1 MFHLAHNNYNY
12 MKLFLNSFFLVILL
26 LCGPVY
32 SEDFYKEF
40 VVKVSGIKIGKLSW
54 SVKIDETN
62 YFNQLKLKSEGL
74 LSGLYRF
81 NGEYSSE
88 GKVINKKLKP
98 LKYNHLWKT
107 KKIEKNMKL
116 VFENNKLNSLHQKP
130 NETEK
135 LRINVYSV
143 EESKDPLT
151 SFLQIVLGE
160 TSSLVVDGRRI
171 YTMNSFLDKK
181 SYETTIEISNY
192 ANLWADHKRNK
203 FEKIIFEKKIN
214 EVLPFKMQIFF
225 DGKVFR
231 LEEN

>member
-135 LRINVYSV
+135 LRINVYDV

-171 YTMNSFLDKK
+171 YTMNSFLDKE

-192 ANLWADHKRNK
+192 VNLWADHKRNK
-203 FEKIIFEKKIN
+203 FEKITFEKEGRLFFPKKIN
-214 EVLPFKMQIFF
+214 IYF
-225 DGKVFR
+225 DGKVFN
-231 LEEN
+231 LE

>member
-1 MFHLAHNNYNY
+1 

-40 VVKVSGIKIGKLSW
+40 IVKVSGIKIGKLSW

-62 YFNQLKLKSEGL
+62 YSNQLKLKSEGL

-107 KKIEKNMKL
+107 KKIEKNMRL
-116 VFENNKLNSLHQKP
+116 VFENNKLNSLYQKP

-203 FEKIIFEKKIN
+203 FEKITFEKEGRLFFPKKIN
-214 EVLPFKMQIFF
+214 IYF
-225 DGKVFR
+225 DGKVFK
-231 LEEN
+231 LE

>member
-1 MFHLAHNNYNY
+1 

-40 VVKVSGIKIGKLSW
+40 IVKVSGIKIGKLSW

-62 YFNQLKLKSEGL
+62 YSNQLKLKSEGL

-107 KKIEKNMKL
+107 KKIEKNMRL
-116 VFENNKLNSLHQKP
+116 VFENNKLNSLYQKP

-171 YTMNSFLDKK
+171 YTMNSFLDKE

-203 FEKIIFEKKIN
+203 FEKITFEKEGRLFFPKKIN
-214 EVLPFKMQIFF
+214 IYF
-225 DGKVFR
+225 DGKIFK
-231 LEEN
+231 LE

>member
-1 MFHLAHNNYNY
+1 

-40 VVKVSGIKIGKLSW
+40 IVKVSGIKIGKLSW

-62 YFNQLKLKSEGL
+62 YSNQLKLKSEGL

-98 LKYNHLWKT
+98 LKYNHIWKT
-107 KKIEKNMKL
+107 KKIEKNMRL
-116 VFENNKLNSLHQKP
+116 VFENNKLNSLYQKP

-203 FEKIIFEKKIN
+203 FEKITFEKESEFFFPKKIN
-214 EVLPFKMQIFF
+214 IYF
-225 DGKVFR
+225 DGRVFR
-231 LEEN
+231 LE

>member
-1 MFHLAHNNYNY
+1 
-12 MKLFLNSFFLVILL
+12 MKLFLNSFFLLILL
-26 LCGPVY
+26 LCGRVY

-62 YFNQLKLKSEGL
+62 YSNQLKLKSEGL

-81 NGEYSSE
+81 NGEYNSE
-88 GKVINKKLKP
+88 GRVINKKLKP

-107 KKIEKNMKL
+107 KKIEKNMRL
-116 VFENNKLNSLHQKP
+116 VFENNKLNSLYQKP
-130 NETEK
+130 NETER
-135 LRINVYSV
+135 LRVNVYNV

-203 FEKIIFEKKIN
+203 FEKITFEKEEGLFFPKKIN
-214 EVLPFKMQIFF
+214 IYF
-225 DGKVFR
+225 DGKVFK
-231 LEEN
+231 LE

>member
-1 MFHLAHNNYNY
+1 
-12 MKLFLNSFFLVILL
+12 MKLFLNSFFLLILL
-26 LCGPVY
+26 LCGRVY

-62 YFNQLKLKSEGL
+62 YSNQLKLKSEGL

-107 KKIEKNMKL
+107 KKIEKNMRL
-116 VFENNKLNSLHQKP
+116 VFENNKLNSLYQKP
-130 NETEK
+130 NETER
-135 LRINVYSV
+135 LRVNVYNV

-203 FEKIIFEKKIN
+203 FEKITFEKEGKLFFPKKIN
-214 EVLPFKMQIFF
+214 IYF
-225 DGKVFR
+225 DGKVFK
-231 LEEN
+231 LE